1 MTRIKTLL
9 SKKFGPGSLVTAA
22 FIGPGTVTVCSIAGA
37 QFGFSLLWALLLS
50 VLATAVLQ
58 EMAARLGIITQ
69 NGLAENIRLHIKNP
83 LVRITSLV
91 LIFSAIIIGNA
102 AYEAGNLNGAALG
115 IQSVFAL
122 DNLTWV
128 KISMGLLAILIV
140 GFGDFQS
147 IQKIMI
153 GLVLLMS
160 ISFLVTAIL
169 IKPSLT
175 AIIQGLFVPNFPKGS
190 LLTIA
195 ALVGTTIVPYNLFLH
210 AALVKEKWQDP
221 AAVKTVRTDTI
232 VSIAVGGL
240 ISMSILVAAAGSGL
254 TDIRSALDLAEGL
267 TPIYGQSA
275 KYFLGVGLFAAGLTS
290 SVTAPIAA
298 AYVARGCMG
307 WTGNLHD
314 KRLKAV
320 SLGVVVFGLGVASL
334 QFDPIYI
341 ITFAQAA
348 NGILLPI
355 IAGFLWWAVNN
366 TVAMGKFKN
375 KMWQNILTSIIIFI
389 TLALG
394 LRMLANVF
402 GWF

>member
-1 MTRIKTLL
+1 MTRIKRLL

-50 VLATAVLQ
+50 VVATAVLQ

-83 LVRITSLV
+83 LGRIASLV

-115 IQSVFAL
+115 IQSIFAL
-122 DNLTWV
+122 DNLAWV
-128 KISMGLLAILIV
+128 KVSMGVLALLIV

-169 IKPSLT
+169 IKPSLS
-175 AIIQGLFVPNFPKGS
+175 AIFQGLVVPHFPQGS

-221 AAVKTVRTDTI
+221 AAVKTVRTDTM

-267 TPIYGQSA
+267 TPVYGHGA
-275 KYFLGVGLFAAGLTS
+275 KYFLGIGLFAAGLTS

-348 NGILLPI
+348 NGLLLPI

-366 TVAMGKFKN
+366 TTAMGNFKN

-394 LRMLANVF
+394 LRMLTHVF
-402 GWF
+402 GWI

>member
-1 MTRIKTLL
+1 LTRIKTLL
-9 SKKFGPGSLVTAA
+9 SRKFGPGSLVTAA
-22 FIGPGTVTVCSIAGA
+22 FIGPGTVTVCSIAGV

-50 VLATAVLQ
+50 IVATAVLQ

-83 LVRITSLV
+83 FGRVASLV

-122 DNLTWV
+122 ENLIWV
-128 KISMGLLAILIV
+128 KISMGLLAMIIV

-175 AIIQGLFVPNFPKGS
+175 AIFQGLLVPNFPKGS

-221 AAVKTVRTDTI
+221 SAVKTVRTDTI

-267 TPIYGQSA
+267 TPIYGQGA
-275 KYFLGVGLFAAGLTS
+275 KYFLGIGLFAAGLTS

-320 SLGVVVFGLGVASL
+320 SLGVVAFGLGVASL
-334 QFDPIYI
+334 KFDPIYI

-348 NGILLPI
+348 NGLLLPI

-366 TVAMGKFKN
+366 AKAMGTFKN
-375 KMWQNILTSIIIFI
+375 KIWQNILTSIIIFI

-394 LRMLANVF
+394 LRMLASVF
-402 GWF
+402 GWM